1 MFTGIIEELGTMKRV
16 SRSGQAMLLTI
27 SANKILQDVRLG
39 DSIAVNGVCLTVVSY
54 DAASFTVDV
63 MPETYRKTN
72 LKELRAG
79 MPVNLERAMLAGGR
93 FGGHIVQGHVD
104 CTASLISRT
113 AEENA
118 VVFRFQPDNLDLMKY
133 MLRGG
138 SITVDGISLTLVEV
152 TNEEFTVSIIPH
164 TLAET
169 VLQHKKPEDTINVE
183 CDILGKYIERILQG
197 GSVTTNER
205 NIGARRTGSLT
216 EGFLAENG
224 FI

>member
-1 MFTGIIEELGTMKRV
+1 MFTGIIEEVGTMNRV

-27 SANKILQDVRLG
+27 SARKILHDVHLG
-39 DSIAVNGVCLTVVSY
+39 DSIAVNGVCLTVVAF

-72 LKELRAG
+72 LKELRTG

-104 CTASLISRT
+104 CTATLISRT
-113 AEENA
+113 VDDNA
-118 VVFRFQPDNLDLMKY
+118 VVFRFQPNDMDYMRY

-152 TNEEFTVSIIPH
+152 TSETFTVSIIPH

-169 VLQHKKPEDTINVE
+169 VLQHKKPGDTINVE
-183 CDILGKYIERILQG
+183 CDILGKYIERLLHGKSGTAENRNTG
-197 GSVTTNER
+197 GRKS
-205 NIGARRTGSLT
+205 GSLT
-216 EGFLAENG
+216 ESFLEENG